1 MTVPAPAGDPP
12 QPRPE
17 GVAGALR
24 HRLKFFGWRIVGAG
38 AAIQAMQSGLFMQAF
53 GSYSVLLRNE
63 FGWSATTLSIAFA
76 MTRAE
81 SGILGPFQGW
91 LIDRFGPRKVMQVG
105 LVMMAAGFM
114 AFSQIQDLTGFF
126 AFYFLM
132 SVGASLGGFLSVTTA
147 IVNWFQR
154 YRSRALATSQ
164 TGFAIGGSL
173 VPLLVFFM
181 ETYGWRETAFA
192 SGLLVLAI
200 GMPLSILIRHRP
212 SDYGMHPDG
221 LSPEDLEADDSYVAP
236 EGLTKVD
243 FTAGQALRTRAFW
256 MISLGHGA
264 SLLVVG
270 SLMLHL
276 PLYLTDDVGMS
287 LQRASF
293 IVGALPM
300 MQLVGQILGGYFGDV
315 MNKRLMVVL
324 AMMGHMVG
332 LLILTYAVND
342 VMIWAFVP
350 LHGLAWGLRGPL
362 MQSMRADYFGP
373 TNFGTIM
380 GFSSMIVM
388 IGMITGPLLAGFLR
402 DQTGAYTAGFTVLA
416 LGAGL
421 GSIFFYLA
429 KPPAPPAAAGGTS
442 EAGVEPETAASVAG
456 G

>member
-1 MTVPAPAGDPP
+1 VN
-12 QPRPE
+12 
-17 GVAGALR
+17 ALR
-24 HRLKFFGWRIVGAG
+24 HRLRFFGWKIVGAG

-53 GSYSVLLRNE
+53 GSYSVLLRSE
-63 FGWSATTLSIAFA
+63 FGWSTTTLSIAFA

-91 LIDRFGPRKVMQVG
+91 LIDRFGPQRVMQVG
-105 LVMMAAGFM
+105 LVMMAGGFM
-114 AFSQIQDLTGFF
+114 AFSQIENLTSFF
-126 AFYFLM
+126 FFYFVM

-181 ETYGWRETAFA
+181 ETYGWRDTAFA
-192 SGLLVLAI
+192 SGLIVLAV
-200 GMPLSILIRHRP
+200 GLPLSLLIRHRP
-212 SDYGMHPDG
+212 ADYGEYPDG
-221 LSPEDLEADDSYVAP
+221 LSPEELEADTDYVPP

-243 FTAGQALRTRAFW
+243 FTARQALRTRAFW

-276 PLYLTDDVGMS
+276 PLYLTEDVGMS

-315 MNKRLMVVL
+315 MNKRLMVML
-324 AMMGHMVG
+324 AMVGHAAG
-332 LLILTYAVND
+332 LLVLTFAVND
-342 VMIWAFVP
+342 LMIWAFVP

-388 IGMITGPLLAGFLR
+388 LGMITGPLLAGFMR
-402 DQTGAYTAGFTVLA
+402 DQTDTYTAGFTVLA
-416 LGAGL
+416 IAAGL

-429 KPPAPPAAAGGTS
+429 TPPAPPAAADGDTEVGTPAES
-442 EAGVEPETAASVAG
+442 AVAG

>member
-1 MTVPAPAGDPP
+1 MN
-12 QPRPE
+12 
-17 GVAGALR
+17 ALR
-24 HRLKFFGWRIVGAG
+24 ARLKFFGWRIVAAG

-53 GSYSVLLRNE
+53 GSYSVLLRDQ

-81 SGILGPFQGW
+81 SGMLGPVQGW

-105 LVMMAAGFM
+105 LVMMAAGFI
-114 AFSQIQDLTGFF
+114 AFSQIQNLTGFF
-126 AFYFLM
+126 VFYFIM

-192 SGLLVLAI
+192 SGLIVLAV
-200 GMPLSILIRHRP
+200 GLPLSALVRHRP
-212 SDYGMHPDG
+212 SDYGMYPDG
-221 LSPEDLEADDSYVAP
+221 LSPEDIEADEDYVAP

-243 FTAGQALRTRAFW
+243 FTAAQALRTRAFW
-256 MISLGHGA
+256 MISLGHGS

-276 PLYLTDDVGMS
+276 PLYLTDDEGMS

-293 IVGALPM
+293 IVGALPV

-315 MNKRLMVVL
+315 MNKRLMTVA

-332 LLILTYAVND
+332 LLMLTYAVND
-342 VMIWAFVP
+342 IMIWAFVP
-350 LHGLAWGLRGPL
+350 LHGLAWGIRGPL

-373 TNFGTIM
+373 THFGTIM

-388 IGMITGPLLAGFLR
+388 LGMITGPLLAGFLA
-402 DQTGAYTAGFTVLA
+402 DQTGTYTVGFTVLA
-416 LGAGL
+416 LAAGV
-421 GSIFFYLA
+421 GSVFFYLA
-429 KPPAPPAAAGGTS
+429 TPPAPPTAASGTS
-442 EAGVEPETAASVAG
+442 EAESEPEPAASVAG

>member
-1 MTVPAPAGDPP
+1 MSAPRA
-12 QPRPE
+12 
-17 GVAGALR
+17 
-24 HRLKFFGWRIVGAG
+24 RLKFFGWRIVAAG

-53 GSYSVLLRNE
+53 GSYSVLLRDQ

-81 SGILGPFQGW
+81 SGMLGPVQGW

-105 LVMMAAGFM
+105 LVMMAAGFI
-114 AFSQIQDLTGFF
+114 AFSQIQNLTGFF
-126 AFYFLM
+126 VFYFIM

-192 SGLLVLAI
+192 SGLIVLAV
-200 GMPLSILIRHRP
+200 GLPLSALVRHRP
-212 SDYGMHPDG
+212 SDYGMYPDG
-221 LSPEDLEADDSYVAP
+221 LSPEDIEADEDYVAP

-243 FTAGQALRTRAFW
+243 FTAAQALRTRAFW
-256 MISLGHGA
+256 MISLGHGS

-276 PLYLTDDVGMS
+276 PLYLTDDEGMS

-293 IVGALPM
+293 IVGALPV

-315 MNKRLMVVL
+315 MNKRLMTVA

-332 LLILTYAVND
+332 LLMLTYAVND
-342 VMIWAFVP
+342 IMIWAFVP
-350 LHGLAWGLRGPL
+350 LHGLAWGIRGPL

-373 TNFGTIM
+373 THFGTIM

-388 IGMITGPLLAGFLR
+388 LGMITGPLLAGFLA
-402 DQTGAYTAGFTVLA
+402 DQTGTYTVGFTVLA
-416 LGAGL
+416 LAAGV
-421 GSIFFYLA
+421 GSVFFYLA
-429 KPPAPPAAAGGTS
+429 TPPAPPTAASGTS
-442 EAGVEPETAASVAG
+442 EAESEPETAASVAG

>member
-1 MTVPAPAGDPP
+1 V
-12 QPRPE
+12 
-17 GVAGALR
+17 VNALR
-24 HRLKFFGWRIVGAG
+24 HRLKFFGWKIVGAG
-38 AAIQAMQSGLFMQAF
+38 AAIQAMQSSLFMQAF
-53 GSYSVLLRNE
+53 GSYSVLLRSE
-63 FGWSATTLSIAFA
+63 FGWSTTTLSIAFA

-91 LIDRFGPRKVMQVG
+91 MIDRFGPRKVMQIG
-105 LVMMAAGFM
+105 LVMMAVGFM

-126 AFYFLM
+126 IFYLVM

-181 ETYGWRETAFA
+181 ESYGWRETAFV
-192 SGLLVLAI
+192 SGLIVLAV
-200 GMPLSILIRHRP
+200 GLPLSLLIRHRP
-212 SDYGMHPDG
+212 ADYNEYPDG
-221 LSPEDLEADDSYVAP
+221 LSPEDLEADTDYVAP
-236 EGLTKVD
+236 EGLTAVD
-243 FTAGQALRTRAFW
+243 FTARQALRTRAFW
-256 MISLGHGA
+256 MISLGHSA

-276 PLYLTDDVGMS
+276 PLYLTEDVGMS

-293 IVGALPM
+293 IVGALPL
-300 MQLVGQILGGYFGDV
+300 MQLVGQIMGGYFGDM
-315 MNKRLMVVL
+315 MNKRVMVML
-324 AMMGHMVG
+324 AMIGHAAG
-332 LLILTYAVND
+332 LLVLTFAVNHL
-342 VMIWAFVP
+342 MIWAFVP

-388 IGMITGPLLAGFLR
+388 LGMITGPLLAGFMR
-402 DQTGAYTAGFTVLA
+402 DQTDTYTAGFTVLA
-416 LGAGL
+416 IAAGL

-429 KPPAPPAAAGGTS
+429 TPPAPPEAPDGDAEVGTPAES
-442 EAGVEPETAASVAG
+442 AVARG
-456 G
+456 